1 MKNNFNK
8 IDILIK
14 ELNDLINVNLFVFY
28 DISNSSLRW

>member
-28 DISNSSLRW
+28 DISNSSLR